1 MLEKSTFDREMNSY
15 LLEVDGIL
23 KGRGLMSMKG
33 TSSLDEIQKEVELTL
48 SKMRENRATG
58 KANVNSL
65 RALANDST
73 RRVAVFADRVR
84 YNQHS
89 SLSGLGD
96 HGDDLLS
103 HPEWKAAF
111 TQVAATVSD
120 FTNRYSR
127 LISNMDPVAR
137 SQVDKAL
144 ASIIDN
150 ATTSYKT
157 SPTDEGAQSYS
168 QLSARQLAALEAELS
183 SKLAKSSAAELTVL
197 VQQKDQE
204 RANPLQ
210 RQACRKQGLRRTDER
225 HQRRKPPHNEHPE
238 EILSNQSSYDAAIRQ
253 KKFRLVDG
261 DTGHDAEGG

>member
-204 RANPLQ
+204 RVRSLHAKLVESKASAAQMSVINDAN
-210 RQACRKQGLRRTDER
+210 RRAMST
-225 HQRRKPPHNEHPE
+225 HE
-238 EILSNQSSYDAAIRQ
+238 ETLSNRAPMMLSAKKSSA
-253 KKFRLVDG
+253 LL
-261 DTGHDAEGG
+261 TETWP

>member
-157 SPTDEGAQSYS
+157 SPTDEGAQSTAS
-168 QLSARQLAALEAELS
+168 FPPANLQPSKLS
-183 SKLAKSSAAELTVL
+183 SQASSPSQ
-197 VQQKDQE
+197 VQL
-204 RANPLQ
+204 N
-210 RQACRKQGLRRTDER
+210 
-225 HQRRKPPHNEHPE
+225 
-238 EILSNQSSYDAAIRQ
+238 
-253 KKFRLVDG
+253 
-261 DTGHDAEGG
+261 